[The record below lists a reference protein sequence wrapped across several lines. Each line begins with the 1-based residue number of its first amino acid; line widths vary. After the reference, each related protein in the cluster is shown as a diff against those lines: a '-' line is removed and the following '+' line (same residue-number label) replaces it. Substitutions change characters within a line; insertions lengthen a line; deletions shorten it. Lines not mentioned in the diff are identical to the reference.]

1 MPTRGVVAG
10 TPAENNSPALQLI
23 GKRLCVLE
31 DLTLQ
36 RGVEGLRQGVEGLRQ
51 GVISA
56 AADRAHRLPDH
67 QLRTRVLE
75 RMGSV
80 DTAMVRVKNCVV
92 ETSVLALGHHQGVL
106 DQGRTH
112 VIGNRE
118 ADQPAGETVDDRGQ
132 VHIRPVRDRQ
142 VRDIA
147 DVDLVR
153 CRGGEP
159 PADEIRK
166 HRLPPIRDSRGDL
179 AFLGVANQLQRAHD
193 PGDFLVIDRTA
204 GRVVVELRR
213 DAFGAVAAAFC
224 GEHGLDPCAED
235 RVAEQALCPGGG
247 GVSPFVIRGPVE
259 FQNLT

>member
-1 MPTRGVVAG
+1 MSTRGVVAG
-10 TPAENNSPALQLI
+10 TPAENISPALQLI
-23 GKRLCVLE
+23 GKRLRILE

-36 RGVEGLRQGVEGLRQ
+36 RGVEGLRQ

-56 AADRAHRLPDH
+56 AADRAHRLPDP
-67 QLRTRVLE
+67 QRCARLLE

-92 ETSVLALGHHQGVL
+92 ETSALALGHHQGVL
-106 DQGRTH
+106 DQGSTH
-112 VIGNRE
+112 VIGDRE
-118 ADQPAGETVDDRGQ
+118 AYQPAGETVDDRGQ
-132 VHIRPVRDRQ
+132 VHIRPVRNRQ

-153 CRGGEP
+153 CRGGEFP
-159 PADEIRK
+159 PHQVRK

-179 AFLGVANQLQRAHD
+179 AFLRVANQLQRAHD

-204 GRVVVELRR
+204 GRIVVELRR

-235 RVAEQALCPGGG
+235 RVAEQTFLSHGG
-247 GVSPFVIRGPVE
+247 GVFPFVVRGPVE